1 MRDSDHNQASRDR
14 EEASG
19 AKVGNEGHIQEDTN
33 ALDVNIV
40 FVISV
45 EFRAPESPEVAE
57 LAARAEWAMF
67 ERSVKPGEHMKPL
80 YIRGHIDGTPVRR
93 MMVDGSASINII
105 PLTLFEK
112 LGWREDE
119 LNRLTWAWAVF
130 QGSQ

>member
-1 MRDSDHNQASRDR
+1 
-14 EEASG
+14 
-19 AKVGNEGHIQEDTN
+19 
-33 ALDVNIV
+33 
-40 FVISV
+40 
-45 EFRAPESPEVAE
+45 
-57 LAARAEWAMF
+57 MF

-119 LNRLTWAWAVF
+119 LNRLT
-130 QGSQ
+130 